1 MLALTV
7 RLLCSLAVVIGL
19 LLLIT
24 RLSGRRMRGSSDALV
39 KVLERRAL
47 SRTSA
52 VSVITVGERVLVIG
66 TTEHEVRLLTELD
79 ADELPDAHRAQAP
92 TPTPTPTPLR
102 SRIPVATGALGGSVL
117 STQTWQQAYAAATG
131 KAREGA

>member
-1 MLALTV
+1 VLALTV

-24 RLSGRRMRGSSDALV
+24 RLSARRMRGSSDALV

-79 ADELPDAHRAQAP
+79 ADEIPDAHRAATPAP
-92 TPTPTPTPLR
+92 APTPLR
-102 SRIPVATGALGGSVL
+102 SRTPVATGALGGSVL

>member
-24 RLSGRRMRGSSDALV
+24 RLSARRMRGSSDALV

-79 ADELPDAHRAQAP
+79 ADEIPDAHRVGAL
-92 TPTPTPTPLR
+92 TLTPTPLR
-102 SRIPVATGALGGSVL
+102 SRTPVATGALGGSVL
-117 STQTWQQAYAAATG
+117 STQTWQQAFAAATG